1 MSPALNLVAGKSTR
15 DHVKQLQGLNGFYS
29 FLVAFGQIIRI
40 PRSLLRAVIFTASA
54 IAELHF

>member
-1 MSPALNLVAGKSTR
+1 MSPALNLVVGKSTR

-40 PRSLLRAVIFTASA
+40 PRGLLWAANITALT
-54 IAELHF
+54 IAELHS